1 MSQST
6 WMPKDNDVIIPI
18 MGPTGVGK
26 STFINYIAGREVAE
40 VGHDLCSR
48 TIQLCPII
56 IDSSQS
62 APLNG
67 GRLVLV
73 DTPGFDDTCV
83 DDTAILHSISLWLEN
98 MYHKKETKLAGIIY
112 LHDISQARM
121 QGSLKRNLDVFRKLC
136 GDGALRHVVLCTTKW
151 SQVEEEVGE
160 RRTEHLKGVFW
171 KEMIEHGST
180 VLALND
186 QNVGLPADLAMSPE
200 NSCRFVSAWRVVN
213 LIIESNREKMTAL
226 QIQKELVDDRKP
238 IPDTEAGRELRF
250 SLKTLIKILEETK
263 ADESLNASRR
273 DEINALI
280 GVVRDQIK
288 AMRIPFSLR
297 VLNFFNIASDKMLYI
312 FSAENLILIFR
323 QLLCSLGQEQWT
335 PQDNDFIILVM
346 GMSGAG
352 KSEFINY
359 IAGEARVTQVGDD
372 YKPCTTKVL
381 PLVIK
386 PSLGN
391 GRRLVLVD
399 TPGYGDN
406 VGNDAKIQNCI
417 ISGLK
422 KLCKNEPNHAGIIYI
437 HDISLTR
444 IPVSGTK
451 KVLDFVS
458 KLQPN
463 PRNVVLCTT
472 KWTIPYNLGAEEQ
485 RAKQLDEYYWKD
497 FIEKGST
504 VHKFENSQESAWK
517 AVNLIIQAN

>member
-1 MSQST
+1 
-6 WMPKDNDVIIPI
+6 
-18 MGPTGVGK
+18 
-26 STFINYIAGREVAE
+26 
-40 VGHDLCSR
+40 
-48 TIQLCPII
+48 
-56 IDSSQS
+56 
-62 APLNG
+62 
-67 GRLVLV
+67 
-73 DTPGFDDTCV
+73 
-83 DDTAILHSISLWLEN
+83 
-98 MYHKKETKLAGIIY
+98 
-112 LHDISQARM
+112 
-121 QGSLKRNLDVFRKLC
+121 
-136 GDGALRHVVLCTTKW
+136 
-151 SQVEEEVGE
+151 
-160 RRTEHLKGVFW
+160 
-171 KEMIEHGST
+171 
-180 VLALND
+180 
-186 QNVGLPADLAMSPE
+186 
-200 NSCRFVSAWRVVN
+200 
-213 LIIESNREKMTAL
+213 
-226 QIQKELVDDRKP
+226 
-238 IPDTEAGRELRF
+238 
-250 SLKTLIKILEETK
+250 
-263 ADESLNASRR
+263 
-273 DEINALI
+273 
-280 GVVRDQIK
+280 
-288 AMRIPFSLR
+288 
-297 VLNFFNIASDKMLYI
+297 
-312 FSAENLILIFR
+312 
-323 QLLCSLGQEQWT
+323 
-335 PQDNDFIILVM
+335 
-346 GMSGAG
+346 MSGAG